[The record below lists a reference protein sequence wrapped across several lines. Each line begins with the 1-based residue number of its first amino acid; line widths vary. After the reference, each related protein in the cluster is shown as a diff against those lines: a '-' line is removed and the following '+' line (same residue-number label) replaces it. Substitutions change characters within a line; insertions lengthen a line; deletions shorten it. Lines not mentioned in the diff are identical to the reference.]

1 MITSR
6 PNKIA
11 VPRSLSRGCGRTC
24 RAEDTRIESTL
35 RLHPLEMNVPNTA
48 GNPKNKSS
56 KGDWENIIS
65 PGQSRC
71 SLADVS
77 ARDFFWGN
85 VQENTRGIRDASVR
99 VTYKMMIRIDTGIKI
114 CGIDGTETRSVGG
127 MGAVSH
133 QSYLMCPFWSYQNG
147 RRDEREAELI
157 ANGWG

>member
-1 MITSR
+1 
-6 PNKIA
+6 
-11 VPRSLSRGCGRTC
+11 
-24 RAEDTRIESTL
+24 
-35 RLHPLEMNVPNTA
+35 MNVPNTA
-48 GNPKNKSS
+48 VNPKNKSS
-56 KGDWENIIS
+56 EGDWENIIS

-77 ARDFFWGN
+77 ARDFFWRYA
-85 VQENTRGIRDASVR
+85 QENTRGIRDASVR